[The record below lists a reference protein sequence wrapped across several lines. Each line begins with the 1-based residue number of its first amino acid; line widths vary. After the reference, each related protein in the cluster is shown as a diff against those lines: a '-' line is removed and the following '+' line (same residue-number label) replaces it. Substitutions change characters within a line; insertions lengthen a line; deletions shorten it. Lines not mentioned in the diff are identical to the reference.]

1 MRGAAQRNGSTPFDC
16 SSNVATHL
24 TRIDFT
30 TCSTRQHLPIPT
42 SVFSPIQQ
50 LKFLRVISLRMSS
63 DIDIESL
70 RSVLFGMR
78 SLEAVNFVGWRI
90 TDHLVDPGPQLG
102 TPGLTPVNLRTL
114 RRKPRMFYHVFSAP
128 YLRVLRNHFHR
139 SGAVGESVAAFCSIA
154 QCFPCL
160 QELQL
165 VMDFAPRGRRAPE
178 ESLSLGSVMRPL
190 SKLRALVSVTVEV
203 RGLLDTSTDADMI
216 VLAEAFPLLTTL
228 QIHCR
233 PLLAVPSLSAAV
245 LASFASRCPKLETL
259 SLPSMHVVERDLS
272 LLANYPALD
281 HGLRSLHFSTLD
293 SADGHFTALLLDRL
307 FPRMEITGFRPKPSF
322 DEPSS
327 SQGTWAHICDILETL
342 QIARRQHERCQSVVS
357 WSAVP

>member
-1 MRGAAQRNGSTPFDC
+1 
-16 SSNVATHL
+16 
-24 TRIDFT
+24 
-30 TCSTRQHLPIPT
+30 
-42 SVFSPIQQ
+42 
-50 LKFLRVISLRMSS
+50 
-63 DIDIESL
+63 
-70 RSVLFGMR
+70 
-78 SLEAVNFVGWRI
+78 
-90 TDHLVDPGPQLG
+90 
-102 TPGLTPVNLRTL
+102 
-114 RRKPRMFYHVFSAP
+114 
-128 YLRVLRNHFHR
+128 
-139 SGAVGESVAAFCSIA
+139 
-154 QCFPCL
+154 
-160 QELQL
+160 
-165 VMDFAPRGRRAPE
+165 MDFAPRGRRAPE

-272 LLANYPALD
+272 RLANYPALD
-281 HGLRSLHFSTLD
+281 YGLRSLHFSTLD

-307 FPRMEITGFRPKPSF
+307 FPRMEITGFRPKPSL

-327 SQGTWAHICDILETL
+327 SQRTWARICDILETL
-342 QIARRQHERCQSVVS
+342 RIARRQHERRQSVVS
-357 WSAVP
+357 WSIVPQLELDVVMVIDMQVSGLNHSLNLRAITERLLPPRHAPPTNLSTTCDLSPLPQEQRQVPDILQRGLSLRNLRTSNRGVGTWNWSKTHHCYYRYGSEGNQYNTGTRERVCKDIEGPSSTSWM